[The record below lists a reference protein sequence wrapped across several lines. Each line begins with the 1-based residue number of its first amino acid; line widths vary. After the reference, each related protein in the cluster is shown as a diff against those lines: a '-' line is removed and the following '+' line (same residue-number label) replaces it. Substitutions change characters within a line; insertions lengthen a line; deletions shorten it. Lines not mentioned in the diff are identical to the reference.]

1 MRTLPQGTI
10 ISRPRGRIKRLL
22 LCLLVYQWVVLVKLW
37 RSAWVGLPAGTPG
50 IVQEQ
55 KKITKKNRRKIE
67 RDYQQAQ
74 EKAREL
80 QKGK

>member
-55 KKITKKNRRKIE
+55 KKITKKNRRKMAE
-67 RDYQQAQ
+67 AYR
-74 EKAREL
+74 KASARH
-80 QKGK
+80 QPD